1 MRAARRCG
9 PVAVPTHK
17 LVPNVRWALDVGHDG
32 VVARNDPGTALL
44 GRPGAVLLERTKRL
58 IHDPGYGAFGQQGAG
73 NSPVFAQEPP
83 PGYAHRGHTRY
94 FEIYT
99 RC

>member
-1 MRAARRCG
+1 M
-9 PVAVPTHK
+9 
-17 LVPNVRWALDVGHDG
+17 PNVRWQLDVGPGG
-32 VVARNDPGTALL
+32 VVARNEPEAARRGT
-44 GRPGAVLLERTKRL
+44 PGAVLLERTKRL

-73 NSPVFAQEPP
+73 NSPVSAQAPP
-83 PGYAHRGHTRY
+83 RGYAHRGHTRF